1 VAKNILGFMSISNLI
16 DNTPGVI
23 AKVGELSTWSRT
35 YSKTKG
41 EYFSATRPDFTLVS
55 FSSTNDTTG
64 ADVTL
69 TTAESSLAI
78 EVFYQCYRYATTHPL
93 PLDPEDF
100 RNSVQAEM
108 FEQIQELSFGE
119 LQVTSSVQLPA
130 WVSFTAKGAVANTYH
145 VWTADE
151 YFKAEYPDYDITI
164 VNPLPD
170 LADFAGNWQQAVN
183 KLADWPFNKL
193 LAQAQVEKQGNPE
206 TYTLSF
212 QYDFVNRVNPTQKI
226 PVTWIALVYGESGNS
241 EDAVKDAIIDKLVTE
256 TGYPE
261 TAWEPI
267 FPELFKRTEFVM
279 YPRWDRLSI
288 PNVSNLTALYSPFT
302 PAREAITKAVEW
314 TSFYPQVF
322 IEQNVNIFPVTY
334 KSVSV
339 VAVNGYNNMDDQKNL
354 ADLWKDYICVDT
366 SSPDFERMQPL
377 TKEWVHFMIRL
388 VSEAETANYTSA
400 ISQGFRRVKRGN
412 LTYLSGNFNK
422 ANYLVVLRKSLLEVV

>member
-1 VAKNILGFMSISNLI
+1 MSISNLI

-41 EYFSATRPDFTLVS
+41 EYYNPSYPDFTLIS
-55 FSSTNDTTG
+55 FSSTDDSG

-69 TTAESSLAI
+69 TNSESSLAI
-78 EVFYQCYRYATTHPL
+78 ELFYRCYIYATTNPL

-100 RNSVQAEM
+100 RNSIQADMYEKVQEI
-108 FEQIQELSFGE
+108 EFGQLE
-119 LQVTSSVQLPA
+119 VTSTIPLPV
-130 WVSFTAKGAVANTYH
+130 WISFTSKGAVNNTYYI
-145 VWTADE
+145 WAADT
-151 YFKAEYPDYDITI
+151 YFKSEYPDYDIT
-164 VNPLPD
+164 VVDPLPN
-170 LADFAGNWQQAVN
+170 LNDFTGDWQTAVD
-183 KLADWPFNKL
+183 KLADWPFSKL
-193 LAQAQVEKQGNPE
+193 LLQAQSDKNGNPE
-206 TYTLSF
+206 TYTVSY
-212 QYDFVNRVNPTQKI
+212 QYDFVNRVNPSQKT
-226 PVTWIALVYGESGNS
+226 PVTWIALVYGESGNN
-241 EDAVKDAIIDKLVTE
+241 EDVIKDAIIDKLVTE

-261 TAWEPI
+261 SAWEPI
-267 FPELFKRTEFVM
+267 FPELFKRTEFIL

-302 PAREAITKAVEW
+302 PARESIQKAIEW

-354 ADLWKDYICVDT
+354 PDVWKDYICVDT

-377 TKEWVHFMIRL
+377 TKDWVHFLIRL
-388 VSEAETANYTSA
+388 VSEAETANYNSA
-400 ISQGFRRVKRGN
+400 ISQGFRRVKRGD